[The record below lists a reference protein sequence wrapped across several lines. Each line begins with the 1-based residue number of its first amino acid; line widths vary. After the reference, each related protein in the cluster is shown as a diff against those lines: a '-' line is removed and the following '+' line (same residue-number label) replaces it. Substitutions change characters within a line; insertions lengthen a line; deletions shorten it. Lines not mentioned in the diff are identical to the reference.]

1 MLGWVL
7 RVVLPG
13 KTVDTEIHESG
24 LEPQR
29 LSDLPAR
36 AGRGGQSLGGC
47 AVNRHRP
54 GMDAGQGSS
63 PCLELVELASL
74 FHCPSGAHR
83 PQVHERG
90 LSWAARN
97 PVPIPALLLT
107 SALSWAGCS
116 HS

>member
-1 MLGWVL
+1 MVSAGMGAQ
-7 RVVLPG
+7 VVLPG
-13 KTVDTEIHESG
+13 KTADAEIHESG

-29 LSDLPAR
+29 LSNPPAR

-54 GMDAGQGSS
+54 GVDAGQGSS

-74 FHCPSGAHR
+74 IHCPSGAHH

-90 LSWAARN
+90 LSWAVRD
-97 PVPIPALLLT
+97 PVPVPALLLT
-107 SALSWAGCS
+107 AP
-116 HS
+116 